1 MQIKWLMTSY
11 TQPNITSSILG
22 YLKDSNAAAHFVDI
36 EDITWL
42 RMDMNFILE
51 CSTLYFIFIFFRHF
65 PKITEHFW
73 RQPKISEGGPMMF
86 RSYSNTSKY
95 FLGNY
100 VTRAMVIILVTTGMA
115 MPISSHAEDKNSI
128 SLGAMKIWFFIERK
142 NPGIS
147 QLFM

>member
-22 YLKDSNAAAHFVDI
+22 YLKDSNAAAHFVVI

-65 PKITEHFW
+65 LKITEHFW
-73 RQPKISEGGPMMF
+73 RQPKISEEGPMF
-86 RSYSNTSKY
+86 RSYSNT
-95 FLGNY
+95 LRNY
-100 VTRAMVIILVTTGMA
+100 VTIAMVIILVTTGMA
-115 MPISSHAEDKNSI
+115 MPISSHAKDKNSI
-128 SLGAMKIWFFIERK
+128 LLGAMKIWFFIERK

-147 QLFM
+147 QVFM